1 MKKTLAAALL
11 VVASVAPAF
20 AAPGDNPRRRVQ
32 YYDNAGT
39 LQEMDNFG
47 NAAKLKELLAHA
59 TPLKPGTIVVTANGQ
74 MFVLQD
80 FKTSSGQMMSS
91 ELKP

>member
-1 MKKTLAAALL
+1 MKKTIALALL
-11 VVASVAPAF
+11 TVAFAAPAF
-20 AAPGDNPRRRVQ
+20 AAPGDNPRRRVD

-47 NAAKLKELLAHA
+47 NSAKFAELIAHA

-74 MFVLQD
+74 MFILQD
-80 FKTSSGQMMSS
+80 FRMADGKMASDSLMH
-91 ELKP
+91 

>member
-1 MKKTLAAALL
+1 MKTYLAAALL
-11 VVASVAPAF
+11 VVAAVAPAL

-47 NAAKLKELLAHA
+47 NTAKLQQLLAHA

-80 FKTSSGQMMSS
+80 FKSTDGRMMSE
-91 ELKP
+91 ELK